1 MTPQELK
8 KLSRAELLDL
18 LLAQT
23 KRADDLEQRLQQAE
37 MQLYDKKIQLDK
49 AGSIA
54 QAALQI
60 NGIFEAAE
68 AAAAQY
74 LDNIQSLSS
83 RQEALC
89 AKREEESKAS
99 SERLLKNTIEKCQA
113 MENAAKKKCSEMILS
128 AEQESKSYWDDAKK
142 RLDEYLSSHDALL
155 AVLNMQSD
163 DGKQKHS

>member
-37 MQLYDKKIQLDK
+37 MQLCDKKIQLDK

-83 RQEALC
+83 RQEAVC

-99 SERLLKNTIEKCQA
+99 SERLLKNTIEKC
-113 MENAAKKKCSEMILS
+113 I
-128 AEQESKSYWDDAKK
+128 
-142 RLDEYLSSHDALL
+142 
-155 AVLNMQSD
+155 
-163 DGKQKHS
+163 GHSLFSVGMG